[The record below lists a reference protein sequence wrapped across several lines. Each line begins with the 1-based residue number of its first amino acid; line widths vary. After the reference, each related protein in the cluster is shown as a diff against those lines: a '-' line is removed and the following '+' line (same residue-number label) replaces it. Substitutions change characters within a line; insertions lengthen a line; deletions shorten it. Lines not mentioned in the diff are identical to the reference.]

1 MVIFMEINIVGK
13 NIAELRKSMEI
24 TQDSL
29 AKAVGVTSQAVSKWE
44 TGGTPDIELLP
55 VIADFFKVSVDR
67 LFSRKVNDYE
77 DIATAIST
85 SIIDLPIEDRYEK
98 VFEYCLALEQSFFGR
113 IDEFKSPSEA
123 RKSTYGPHSQTI
135 SNEGLT
141 LMSLS
146 EELAYFLIM
155 PEPKVGWEVKLGF
168 IDSFINL
175 FKMLSETDTLKTL
188 YFLYKRE
195 NKAFTPKLLEKEI
208 GIKRERA
215 VQILNELCTYEM
227 ISTSEIELD
236 DEVIKVYNF
245 NPNPALIAILA
256 LSNEIISRPH
266 SFYYSSSS
274 RNKTYFR

>member
-1 MVIFMEINIVGK
+1 MEINIVGK
-13 NIAELRKSMEI
+13 NIAELRRSMEI

-55 VIADFFKVSVDR
+55 DIADFFKVSIDR
-67 LFSRKVNDYE
+67 LFSRKINDYE
-77 DIATAIST
+77 DIVTAISA
-85 SIIDLPIEDRYEK
+85 SIIDLPIKDRYEK

-123 RKSTYGPHSQTI
+123 RSSTYGPHSQTI

-141 LMSLS
+141 LMSLA
-146 EELAYFLIM
+146 EELPYFLIM
-155 PEPKVGWEVKLGF
+155 PEPKDGWEAKLGF
-168 IDSFINL
+168 RDSFINL

-188 YFLYKRE
+188 YFLHKRE

-208 GIKRERA
+208 GIERERA
-215 VQILNELCTYEM
+215 VQILNELCNYEM

-236 DEVIKVYNF
+236 DEIIKIYNF
-245 NPNPALIAILA
+245 NPNPAFVAVLT

-266 SFYYSSSS
+266 SFYYSSDS
-274 RNKTYFR
+274 RDKPYLK